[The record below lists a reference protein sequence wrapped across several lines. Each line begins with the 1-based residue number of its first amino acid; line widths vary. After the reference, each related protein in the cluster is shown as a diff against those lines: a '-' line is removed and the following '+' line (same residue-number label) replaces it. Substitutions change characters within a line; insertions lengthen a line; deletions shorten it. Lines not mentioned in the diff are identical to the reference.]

1 MTNFEFY
8 KDKLM
13 AIADDGSD
21 VAMVKGEPAACDD
34 VMCSQCELGEFNC
47 GVSLIH
53 WLYAEHVEKPKINKK
68 TKMFFDAIETGW
80 VSRDRNGAVY
90 IWADGYKPR
99 KGDNVGIPCWVRE
112 ATAAF
117 RCIQIGN
124 ESIDKIFPFLT
135 LDFIKWEDEEPWSV
149 EDIRKLEVV

>member
-8 KDKLM
+8 KDKLL

-21 VAMVKGEPAACDD
+21 VALVKGEPAACDS

-47 GVSLIH
+47 GASLIH

-68 TKMFFDAIETGW
+68 TKEFFDLIETGW
-80 VSRDRNGAVY
+80 VARDSSESLYVY
-90 IWADGYKPR
+90 RDIYKPV
-99 KGDNVGIPCWVRE
+99 KGSTVWTVGDAVAMSLKEDIL
-112 ATAAF
+112 
-117 RCIQIGN
+117 
-124 ESIDKIFPFLT
+124 PFIT